1 MAAQGVSK
9 AQYLQRYL
17 SGPPAAQPRRRRKK
31 KLPSGSGRAG
41 MRIVD
46 DDVGW
51 SSIAAVPEKEEEE
64 DEGDMP
70 VVAEFIDERPDEV
83 KLMEEFRTNSKWK
96 LLGDRDEDSQSSD
109 VSVPAK
115 ATTRQQ
121 RHDSPDNSPPRRVRH
136 DSPDLSPPRQERNN
150 SPSLLPRK
158 ERQHGSPDL
167 SPPRRKRHDSPDLS
181 PPRRKRHDSPD
192 LSPPRRKRHD
202 SPDLSPPR
210 RKRHDSPDLSP
221 PRRKRHDSPD
231 LSPPRRK
238 RHDSPDLSP
247 PRRKRHDSPDLSPPR
262 RQRHDS
268 PDLSPPRRKRHDSPD
283 LSPPRRQRHDS
294 PDPSPPRKKRH
305 DSPDL
310 SPVRISSAMGKKG
323 CKMTDKSLL
332 GEIQGEQLNCRH
344 SSSDKSLS
352 QQEQQT
358 TPDLSLQRK
367 KRYDSDPDSS
377 PSLRKRARSPG
388 HKKPSRTKDASPVKK
403 LRRDSD
409 SPPPRRGTQN
419 ASEADL
425 SPQGKN
431 HRALPSG
438 KGQHGSKSP
447 PDLSRHHYPDDKG
460 SPKKGN
466 MMSGVR
472 AGLVSADVLR
482 REQQELRKQERSSK
496 HLEEESRHTETI
508 FRDKSGRKRDLV
520 QERLEQQQKDEA
532 KSERDEQYA
541 RWGRGLA
548 QGRQQQ
554 QNVEDAI
561 KEMQKPLARYIDDED
576 LDRMLREQEREG
588 DPMAEFIKKRK
599 AKESKEKKEK
609 PRYSGPAPPLNRF
622 NIWPGHRWDG
632 VDSHLL
638 ARKKYKA
645 PGPLCFTSPF
655 PAGPSICSARY
666 LNEGPTLPLCSQGYL
681 HAVLCSSLVVLTPS
695 SLPALPAPG
704 RLPRPAEPL
713 PHIPAFRAAL
723 CSHAHICQVG
733 FSAANPARRRGVW
746 ANGKWQAD
754 PLVQ

>member
-1 MAAQGVSK
+1 MAVQGVSK

-17 SGPPAAQPRRRRKK
+17 SGPPAEQPRRRRKK
-31 KLPSGSGRAG
+31 KPPSCSGRAG

-51 SSIAAVPEKEEEE
+51 SSIAAVPEKEQEE

-83 KLMEEFRTNSKWK
+83 KLMEEFRTNAKWK
-96 LLGDRDEDSQSSD
+96 LLGDQNEESQSSD
-109 VSVPAK
+109 ISVPAK
-115 ATTRQQ
+115 PTTR
-121 RHDSPDNSPPRRVRH
+121 
-136 DSPDLSPPRQERNN
+136 
-150 SPSLLPRK
+150 K
-158 ERQHGSPDL
+158 
-167 SPPRRKRHDSPDLS
+167 KRHDSPDLS

-262 RQRHDS
+262 KKRHDS

-283 LSPPRRQRHDS
+283 LSPPRR
-294 PDPSPPRKKRH
+294 KRH

-310 SPVRISSAMGKKG
+310 SPPRRK
-323 CKMTDKSLL
+323 
-332 GEIQGEQLNCRH
+332 RH
-344 SSSDKSLS
+344 DS
-352 QQEQQT
+352 
-358 TPDLSLQRK
+358 PDLSPPR
-367 KRYDSDPDSS
+367 
-377 PSLRKRARSPG
+377 RKRHDSP
-388 HKKPSRTKDASPVKK
+388 DLSPP
-403 LRRDSD
+403 RRKRHDSPDLSPMRHDSD
-409 SPPPRRGTQN
+409 SPPPRRGAQS

-425 SPQGKN
+425 SPQRKN

-438 KGQHGSKSP
+438 KGQRGSRSP
-447 PDLSRHHYPDDKG
+447 SNLSDHRYPDEKG
-460 SPKKGN
+460 SPKKAK
-466 MMSGVR
+466 MMSGVK

-482 REQQELRKQERSSK
+482 KEQQELRKQERSSK

-520 QERLEQQQKDEA
+520 QERLEQKQKDEA
-532 KSERDEQYA
+532 KLLHDEQYA
-541 RWGRGLA
+541 RWGKGLA
-548 QGRQQQ
+548 QERQQQ

-599 AKESKEKKEK
+599 AKENKEKKEK

-622 NIWPGHRWDG
+622 NIWPGYRWDG
-632 VDSHLL
+632 VDRSNGFEQQFFARMANKKAVQEL
-638 ARKKYKA
+638 AYKW
-645 PGPLCFTSPF
+645 
-655 PAGPSICSARY
+655 SI
-666 LNEGPTLPLCSQGYL
+666 E
-681 HAVLCSSLVVLTPS
+681 
-695 SLPALPAPG
+695 
-704 RLPRPAEPL
+704 
-713 PHIPAFRAAL
+713 
-723 CSHAHICQVG
+723 
-733 FSAANPARRRGVW
+733 
-746 ANGKWQAD
+746 D
-754 PLVQ
+754 M

>member
-115 ATTRQQ
+115 ATT
-121 RHDSPDNSPPRRVRH
+121 
-136 DSPDLSPPRQERNN
+136 
-150 SPSLLPRK
+150 
-158 ERQHGSPDL
+158 
-167 SPPRRKRHDSPDLS
+167 
-181 PPRRKRHDSPD
+181 
-192 LSPPRRKRHD
+192 
-202 SPDLSPPR
+202 
-210 RKRHDSPDLSP
+210 
-221 PRRKRHDSPD
+221 
-231 LSPPRRK
+231 
-238 RHDSPDLSP
+238 
-247 PRRKRHDSPDLSPPR
+247 
-262 RQRHDS
+262 
-268 PDLSPPRRKRHDSPD
+268 
-283 LSPPRRQRHDS
+283 
-294 PDPSPPRKKRH
+294 
-305 DSPDL
+305 
-310 SPVRISSAMGKKG
+310 
-323 CKMTDKSLL
+323 
-332 GEIQGEQLNCRH
+332 
-344 SSSDKSLS
+344 
-352 QQEQQT
+352 
-358 TPDLSLQRK
+358 
-367 KRYDSDPDSS
+367 
-377 PSLRKRARSPG
+377 
-388 HKKPSRTKDASPVKK
+388 
-403 LRRDSD
+403 
-409 SPPPRRGTQN
+409 
-419 ASEADL
+419 
-425 SPQGKN
+425 
-431 HRALPSG
+431 RALPSG

-588 DPMAEFIKKRK
+588 DPMAEFIRKRK

-632 VDSHLL
+632 VDRSNGFEQQFFARMANKKAVQEL
-638 ARKKYKA
+638 AYKW
-645 PGPLCFTSPF
+645 
-655 PAGPSICSARY
+655 SI
-666 LNEGPTLPLCSQGYL
+666 E
-681 HAVLCSSLVVLTPS
+681 
-695 SLPALPAPG
+695 
-704 RLPRPAEPL
+704 
-713 PHIPAFRAAL
+713 
-723 CSHAHICQVG
+723 
-733 FSAANPARRRGVW
+733 
-746 ANGKWQAD
+746 D
-754 PLVQ
+754 M